1 MPVFGGGRPSSSSTA
16 VKPGPQWRAV
26 LLSPENLEW
35 LSGLLAQLRGQAE
48 HPLAMS
54 ARQLLVELH
63 PDVATCT
70 LLSRGF

>member
-35 LSGLLAQLRGQAE
+35 LSGLLAELRGQAE

-63 PDVATCT
+63 SVAAPCP
-70 LLSRGF
+70 LPSRVS

>member
-48 HPLAMS
+48 HPLAAS
-54 ARQLLVELH
+54 ARQLLVELRS
-63 PDVATCT
+63 VAAACP
-70 LLSRGF
+70 LLSGGS